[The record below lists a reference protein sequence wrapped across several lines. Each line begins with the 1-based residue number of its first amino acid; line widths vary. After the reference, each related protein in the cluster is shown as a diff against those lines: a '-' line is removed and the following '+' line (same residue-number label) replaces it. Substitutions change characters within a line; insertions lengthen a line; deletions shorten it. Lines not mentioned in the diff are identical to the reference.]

1 MDMTAGKIPNGRWL
15 RIIPPTIIIY
25 IIAYMDRMNIS
36 FAMAGGMNEALGLSL
51 TVSGL
56 SAGIFFLGY
65 MVLQAPA
72 GHIAEHGS
80 AKKFILWSIIAWGI
94 LSGLTGF
101 VQNDWQLLGMR
112 FLLGVAEGGV
122 YPAILIIISKWFP
135 SKEIGRANALFLM
148 SLPLSSV
155 ITNPISGWIISSFDW
170 RWLFYLEGVIS
181 LSLICIWLPLISDKP
196 QDAKW
201 ISKEE
206 KEYLVTT
213 LAQEKADREAAYKE
227 KTGSSSVSYKK
238 LLTDKYL
245 WMMAIIYVCQA
256 TGQYGYTIWLPTLL
270 KDLTKMSLTS
280 VGWLTSL
287 PFVAA
292 LGGLY
297 LFGAMSDKSGN
308 RRIYT
313 ALSLVGF
320 SGFFTVATLLS
331 GHIWLSYALLVV
343 TGFFTKSIQSTFWS
357 MPSLLFAPGI
367 SGGARGIINGIGNL
381 GGIIGP
387 TFVGWATAMTGN
399 MKLGIY
405 GLVGTM
411 LLGAVITMM
420 LPKITAGITDTKDD
434 QKKTAVSTGSGQ

>member
-1 MDMTAGKIPNGRWL
+1 MTMEMATQKIPNARWL
-15 RIIPPTIIIY
+15 RIIPPTIIVY

-65 MVLQAPA
+65 MVLQAPG

-80 AKKFILWSIIAWGI
+80 AKKFILWTIIAWGI
-94 LSGLTGF
+94 ISGLTGF
-101 VQNDWQLLGMR
+101 VQNDWQLLTMR

-122 YPAILIIISKWFP
+122 YPAILVIIAKWFP

-148 SLPLSSV
+148 SLPLSAV
-155 ITNPISGWIISSFDW
+155 ITNPISGWIISAYDW
-170 RWLFYLEGVIS
+170 RWLFYMEGV
-181 LSLICIWLPLISDKP
+181 LSLALIAIWLPLISDKP
-196 QDAKW
+196 EDAKW

-213 LAQEKADREAAYKE
+213 IAAEKAEREALFKEKVGNTGGSYKE
-227 KTGSSSVSYKK
+227 
-238 LLTDKYL
+238 LLTNKYL
-245 WMMAIIYVCQA
+245 WMMALIYVCQA

-270 KDLTKMSLTS
+270 KDLTKLSLTN
-280 VGWLTSL
+280 VGWLSSL

-297 LFGAMSDKSGN
+297 LFGALSDKSGN

-320 SGFFTVATLLS
+320 SAFFTIATLLS
-331 GHIWLSYALLVV
+331 GYIWLSYGLLVV

-357 MPSLLFAPGI
+357 MPSLLFAPGV

-387 TFVGWATAMTGN
+387 TFVGWATMMTGN
-399 MKLGIY
+399 MKVGIY

-411 LLGAVITMM
+411 LLGAVLTMM
-420 LPKITAGITDTKDD
+420 LPKITAGVKP
-434 QKKTAVSTGSGQ
+434 VTGGKESASA